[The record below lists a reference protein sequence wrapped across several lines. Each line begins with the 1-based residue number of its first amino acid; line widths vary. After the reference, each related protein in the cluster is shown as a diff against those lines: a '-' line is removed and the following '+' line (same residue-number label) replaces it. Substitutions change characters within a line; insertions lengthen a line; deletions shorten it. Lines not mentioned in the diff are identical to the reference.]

1 MKRFAALWVLIA
13 ATGCGKVG
21 PPLPPIVRTPQQ
33 VADLKVKQSGDKV
46 ILSWTNPAVY
56 VDSNPATDI
65 SNVRILQNGVV
76 VATEPAK
83 AAGQPQTAEI
93 DISRSRDSDLS
104 FAVVVVTERGK
115 PSTPSNAAPIRPLAV
130 PGPPRGLTAT
140 PDQLRIILDW
150 EPPEQN
156 ADLANVYLVS
166 RSDRPEPLV
175 VTGRHFEDA
184 EYEQDKVYMYTV
196 TAARSGEKGPI
207 PGLSGVPVTVTAK
220 DTKPPATPSGLTL
233 VLIDMVLQLQW
244 TPNKE
249 RDLKEY
255 LVFRSD
261 RMEQPVCRGPAEL
274 CPDPTYRPGLTYRLF
289 AEDRFGNR
297 SPESAP
303 IAGP

>member
-1 MKRFAALWVLIA
+1 
-13 ATGCGKVG
+13 
-21 PPLPPIVRTPQQ
+21 
-33 VADLKVKQSGDKV
+33 
-46 ILSWTNPAVY
+46 
-56 VDSNPATDI
+56 
-65 SNVRILQNGVV
+65 VRILQNGVV
-76 VATEPAK
+76 VATQPAK

-93 DISRSRDSDLS
+93 DVSRILDSDLS
-104 FAVVVVTERGK
+104 FAVVVGTERGRSS
-115 PSTPSNAAPIRPLAV
+115 PPSNAVPIRPRDV
-130 PGPPRGLTAT
+130 PGSPRALTAT

-150 EPPEQN
+150 EAPERN

-175 VTGRHFEDA
+175 VMGRHFEDP
-184 EYEQDKVYMYTV
+184 EYEQDKAYTYTV

-207 PGLSGVPVTVTAK
+207 PGLSGVSVPVTAT
-220 DTKPPATPSGLTL
+220 DTTKPATPSGLTFQSL
-233 VLIDMVLQLQW
+233 EPGLLLQW

-261 RMEQPVCRGPAEL
+261 QSEPIYRGPAEFF
-274 CPDPTYRPGLTYRLF
+274 PDRDYRPGLTYRLF